1 MSNATLNQKH
11 LAIRKGT
18 ERGQANHGWL
28 KSYHT
33 FSFANYYDRNYMGFR
48 DLRVINEDR
57 VQGGNGF
64 GTHPHRDMEIISYV
78 LEGALEHKD
87 SMGNGSVIEPGDAQI
102 MSAGTG
108 ITHSEYNHSD
118 RELVHFLQIWVQPN
132 KIGLSPR
139 YEQKFFPIE
148 SKLNQLRLIVSSD
161 GRDGSITIHQDAN
174 IYASLLEAGREI
186 VYQGKPDR
194 HVWVQV
200 ARGKMMLDDELLEA
214 GDGAAVSAA
223 ESLQLVGKEKAEFLL
238 FDLA

>member
-11 LAIRKGT
+11 LAIRKAE
-18 ERGQANHGWL
+18 ERGQANYGWL

-33 FSFANYYDRNYMGFR
+33 FSFANYYDPMYRGFR
-48 DLRVINEDR
+48 HLLVINEDR
-57 VQGGNGF
+57 VKGGRGF
-64 GTHPHRDMEIISYV
+64 GAHGHRDMEIISYV

-87 SMGNGSVIEPGDAQI
+87 SMGEVSVIKPGDVQI

-108 ITHSEYNHSD
+108 VMHSEYNNSD
-118 RELVHFLQIWVQPN
+118 KDLVHFLQIWVLPN
-132 KIGLSPR
+132 EKGLRPS
-139 YEQKFFPIE
+139 YDQKFYPE
-148 SKLNQLRLIVSSD
+148 SEKLNQLRPIASTD
-161 GRDGSITIHQDAN
+161 GRDGSVIIHQDVN
-174 IYASLLEAGREI
+174 IYASVLEADREI

-223 ESLQLVGKEKAEFLL
+223 DSLQLVGKEKAEFLL
-238 FDLA
+238 FDLV

>member
-18 ERGQANHGWL
+18 ERGQADRGWL

-57 VQGGNGF
+57 VQPGNGF
-64 GTHPHRDMEIISYV
+64 GTHPHRDMEILSYV

-102 MSAGTG
+102 VSAGTG

-132 KIGLSPR
+132 VTGLSPR
-139 YEQKFFPIE
+139 YEQKFFPEE
-148 SKLNQLRLIVSSD
+148 SKLNQLRLIVSTD
-161 GRDGSITIHQDAN
+161 GRDGSITIHQDVN
-174 IYASLLEAGREI
+174 IYASLLEAGRDI

-194 HVWVQV
+194 YVWVQV

-223 ESLQLVGKEKAEFLL
+223 ESLQLVSKEKAEFLL